1 MHKISFYSF
10 SYQPHSN
17 LTLTWCW
24 SPFESSIMFMII
36 SRTKYFCHF
45 GSMATRYQC
54 QYPVYESARVQYTCI
69 PVCLY
74 TVYLH
79 TCQYFLVFKYRD
91 AVETSCSSTGFSLNV
106 QQHQGQNIEGFTSTL
121 SSSSAFIF
129 AFGLGGVGKEWDYCG
144 TKASIRQYLYF
155 ALILSLDGGGH
166 EAFYVCLY
174 TTTHAYEYLHL
185 YLY

>member
-1 MHKISFYSF
+1 MHTVHGEYSVHMECACTLYNAHEVLLIAALHFQLLMHKISFYSF

-79 TCQYFLVFKYRD
+79 TCQYFLVFKNRD
-91 AVETSCSSTGFSLNV
+91 AVETSCSFSL
-106 QQHQGQNIEGFTSTL
+106 QRCSMC
-121 SSSSAFIF
+121 SS
-129 AFGLGGVGKEWDYCG
+129 
-144 TKASIRQYLYF
+144 TKAKTSKDSRALYRR
-155 ALILSLDGGGH
+155 A
-166 EAFYVCLY
+166 
-174 TTTHAYEYLHL
+174 LHL
-185 YLY
+185 YLHLGWGE

>member
-1 MHKISFYSF
+1 MHTVHGEYSVHMECACTLYNAHEVLLIAALHFQLLMHKISFYSF

-45 GSMATRYQC
+45 GSMATRYINANIQC
-54 QYPVYESARVQYTCI
+54 TRVLEYSSIPAYMPVFPSFQVSWCSWNKLQQPRLLS
-69 PVCLY
+69 PV
-74 TVYLH
+74 
-79 TCQYFLVFKYRD
+79 VF
-91 AVETSCSSTGFSLNV
+91 NV

-129 AFGLGGVGKEWDYCG
+129 AFGLGGVG
-144 TKASIRQYLYF
+144 
-155 ALILSLDGGGH
+155 
-166 EAFYVCLY
+166 
-174 TTTHAYEYLHL
+174 
-185 YLY
+185 